1 MQDAAA
7 IRRAATIIGERRER
21 SPLVVVSAIGGA
33 TDELLAIAELARRGE
48 AESALSRLEALLDR
62 HRGILAELGGAAE
75 PAEGVLQQV
84 AGRLDSLLRGVSLL
98 QELTPRALDVVA
110 GAGERMSQALFAVAA
125 REVGLE
131 CAMVDA
137 REVIVTDDRFGRA
150 RPDTAALAARAAERV
165 APLLGPGRAVVMQG
179 FVGATPEGV
188 PTTLGRGGSD
198 YSAALLGA
206 AMEAEEI
213 QIWTDVDGMLTADS
227 RVVPDSLKIREL
239 SFAEAAELAYFGARV
254 LHPSTIEPAVSRH
267 IPVRILNSRHPERSG
282 TAIRHDSSRAGV
294 PVKSIA
300 SKRGITVVQVR
311 SLRMLMAHG
320 FLRAIFEVFD
330 RHQVPVDLVATSE
343 VSVSLTLDDASRL
356 ERVVEELQRFSDV
369 VVERDAAIV
378 CVVGEG
384 LRSTPGV
391 AARIFGALGE
401 VNVHL
406 ISQGASEI
414 NLSFVVAESDAHEA
428 VRRLHRAFFAET
440 PPGEIF
446 EPLPREALA

>member
-1 MQDAAA
+1 
-7 IRRAATIIGERRER
+7 
-21 SPLVVVSAIGGA
+21 
-33 TDELLAIAELARRGE
+33 
-48 AESALSRLEALLDR
+48 
-62 HRGILAELGGAAE
+62 
-75 PAEGVLQQV
+75 
-84 AGRLDSLLRGVSLL
+84 LLRGVALL

-110 GAGERMSQALFAVAA
+110 GAGERLSQALFAVAA
-125 REVGLE
+125 REAGLE
-131 CAMVDA
+131 CAMIDS
-137 REVIVTDDRFGRA
+137 RDVIVTDDQFGRA
-150 RPDTAALAARAAERV
+150 RPDTAAIAARAAERV
-165 APLLGPGRAVVMQG
+165 APHLGPGRTVVMQG

-198 YSAALLGA
+198 YSASLLGA
-206 AMEAEEI
+206 ALGAEEI

-227 RVVPDSLKIREL
+227 RVVPDCLKIREL

-254 LHPSTIEPAVSRH
+254 LHPSTIEPAMSHH

-282 TAIRHDSSRAGV
+282 TTIRHDSSRAGV

-320 FLRAIFEVFD
+320 FLRGIFEVFD
-330 RHQVPVDLVATSE
+330 RHQVAVDLVATSE

-356 ERVVEELQRFSDV
+356 DGVIRELREFSEV

-391 AARIFGALGE
+391 AARIFGALGG

-414 NLSFVVAESDAHEA
+414 NLSFVVAAADAQEA
-428 VRRLHRAFFAET
+428 VRRLHAAFFTEA

-446 EPLPREALA
+446 EPLPREALR

>member
-1 MQDAAA
+1 VLELE
-7 IRRAATIIGERRER
+7 TVL
-21 SPLVVVSAIGGA
+21 PLGLMGSVELFVVV
-33 TDELLAIAELARRGE
+33 TP
-48 AESALSRLEALLDR
+48 
-62 HRGILAELGGAAE
+62 AA
-75 PAEGVLQQV
+75 VDV
-84 AGRLDSLLRGVSLL
+84 DS
-98 QELTPRALDVVA
+98 
-110 GAGERMSQALFAVAA
+110 GAGERVL
-125 REVGLE
+125 
-131 CAMVDA
+131 
-137 REVIVTDDRFGRA
+137 
-150 RPDTAALAARAAERV
+150 
-165 APLLGPGRAVVMQG
+165 PLLGPGRAVVMQG

-206 AMEAEEI
+206 ALGAEEI

-300 SKRGITVVQVR
+300 SKQGITVVQVR

-356 ERVVEELQRFSDV
+356 EGVVAELREFSE
-369 VVERDAAIV
+369 VEVQGDAAIV

-391 AARIFGALGE
+391 AARIFGALGD
-401 VNVHL
+401 VNVQL

-414 NLSFVVAESDAHEA
+414 NLSFVISASQAHEV
-428 VRRLHRAFFAET
+428 VRRLHHAFFAEA
-440 PPGEIF
+440 PPAEVF
-446 EPLPREALA
+446 EVLPRGALA